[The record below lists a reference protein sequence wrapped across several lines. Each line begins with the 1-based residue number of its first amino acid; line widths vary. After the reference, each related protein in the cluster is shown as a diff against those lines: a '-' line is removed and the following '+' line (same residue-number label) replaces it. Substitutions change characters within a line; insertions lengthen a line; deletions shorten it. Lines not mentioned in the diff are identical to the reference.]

1 MTSFRGVR
9 RRTIPFLMATAVAP
23 MAIAMTEPAAAQTG
37 NGSAAQTLPGLDNFS
52 LPPSQ
57 PTPTPSP
64 TPAPVIAPLPTPT
77 ASPRPTPTPRVTPR
91 AIPTPTPTPRVTAT
105 PTPRATASPTPA
117 ATPTAIA
124 VPTPTPTPTPIPT
137 PTPTA
142 TPTPVEAAT
151 PSPAATTVPTI
162 APDSGS
168 DYGWL
173 IGLAVVL
180 GLGGAG
186 AWWWRRRRAD
196 AADEPVTPTAP
207 APIPKPQPF
216 RPRTPAASPATPPA
230 PVPAPI
236 SAPVGDRGRLSL
248 SLHPRRAG
256 LNLLSA
262 TVEAE
267 LVVRNDGS
275 APAQAIRIGAALI
288 GATPGQGDEIAPVF
302 DQPVVRPATPPFA
315 LGPGEERR
323 IRLVVAQARA
333 DIVPLTAGGR
343 TLFVPVVAVNALY
356 DAGAGIAGQSARGFA
371 VGVERVDSAKL
382 APFWLDQPAR
392 MHEQLGV
399 RPYGAG
405 VER

>member
-1 MTSFRGVR
+1 
-9 RRTIPFLMATAVAP
+9 MATAVAP
-23 MAIAMTEPAAAQTG
+23 MAIAMIAPAAAQTG

-64 TPAPVIAPLPTPT
+64 TPAPVIAPLPTPA
-77 ASPRPTPTPRVTPR
+77 ASPRATPTPRVTPR
-91 AIPTPTPTPRVTAT
+91 ATPTPTPRVTAT
-105 PTPRATASPTPA
+105 PTPRATAAPTPA

-124 VPTPTPTPTPIPT
+124 VPTPTPTA
-137 PTPTA
+137 TA
-142 TPTPVEAAT
+142 SPVIASPTPVEAAT
-151 PSPAATTVPTI
+151 PSPAATAVPAT
-162 APDSGS
+162 APDGGSGYS
-168 DYGWL
+168 WL

-196 AADEPVTPTAP
+196 PADEPVAPVAP
-207 APIPKPQPF
+207 APAPKPQPV
-216 RPRTPAASPATPPA
+216 RPRTPAASPVTPPA
-230 PVPAPI
+230 PVPAPTPV
-236 SAPVGDRGRLSL
+236 PVGDRGRLSL

>member
-37 NGSAAQTLPGLDNFS
+37 NGTAAQTLPGLDNFS

-77 ASPRPTPTPRVTPR
+77 ASPRATPTPRVTPR
-91 AIPTPTPTPRVTAT
+91 ATPTPTPRVTAT

-124 VPTPTPTPTPIPT
+124 VPTPTPTPTAT
-137 PTPTA
+137 STA
-142 TPTPVEAAT
+142 SPTPVEAAT
-151 PSPAATTVPTI
+151 PSPAATAVPAT

-196 AADEPVTPTAP
+196 AVDEPIAPAAP
-207 APIPKPQPF
+207 APIPKPQPV

-230 PVPAPI
+230 PVPAPTP
-236 SAPVGDRGRLSL
+236 APVRDRGRLSL

-333 DIVPLTAGGR
+333 DIVPLAAGGR

-356 DAGAGIAGQSARGFA
+356 DAGAGVAGQSARGFA

-382 APFWLDQPAR
+382 GPFWLDQPAR
-392 MHEQLGV
+392 MHEQLAV

>member
-9 RRTIPFLMATAVAP
+9 RRTIPFLMATAIAP
-23 MAIAMTEPAAAQTG
+23 LAIAMTEPAAAQTG
-37 NGSAAQTLPGLDNFS
+37 NGTAAQTLPGLDNFS

-77 ASPRPTPTPRVTPR
+77 ASPRATPTPRVTPR
-91 AIPTPTPTPRVTAT
+91 ATPTPRATAT
-105 PTPRATASPTPA
+105 PTPRATASPAPA

-124 VPTPTPTPTPIPT
+124 VPTAT

-142 TPTPVEAAT
+142 TSTASPTPVEAVT
-151 PSPAATTVPTI
+151 PSPAATTVPATVP
-162 APDSGS
+162 ATALDSGS

-173 IGLAVVL
+173 IGLAVAL

-196 AADEPVTPTAP
+196 AADEPVAPAAP
-207 APIPKPQPF
+207 APIPKPQPVK
-216 RPRTPAASPATPPA
+216 PRTPAASPATPPP
-230 PVPAPI
+230 PVPAPTP
-236 SAPVGDRGRLSL
+236 APVGNRGRLSL

-275 APAQAIRIGAALI
+275 VPAQAIRIGAALI

-302 DQPVVRPATPPFA
+302 EQPVVRPATAPFA

-343 TLFVPVVAVNALY
+343 TLFVPVVTVNALY
-356 DAGAGIAGQSARGFA
+356 DAGPGIAGQSARGFA

-392 MHEQLGV
+392 MHEQLAV

>member
-23 MAIAMTEPAAAQTG
+23 MAIVMIAPAAAQTS
-37 NGSAAQTLPGLDNFS
+37 NGTAAQTLPGLDNFS

-77 ASPRPTPTPRVTPR
+77 ASPRATPTPRVTPR
-91 AIPTPTPTPRVTAT
+91 ATPTPTARVTAT

-117 ATPTAIA
+117 ATPAAIA
-124 VPTPTPTPTPIPT
+124 VPTPTPTPTATSTESPT
-137 PTPTA
+137 PD
-142 TPTPVEAAT
+142 EAAT
-151 PSPAATTVPTI
+151 PSPAATTVPAT

-196 AADEPVTPTAP
+196 AADEPVTPVAP
-207 APIPKPQPF
+207 APIPKPQPV
-216 RPRTPAASPATPPA
+216 RPRTPAASPATPP
-230 PVPAPI
+230 PPAPAPTP
-236 SAPVGDRGRLSL
+236 APVGDRGRLSL

-392 MHEQLGV
+392 MHEQLAV

>member
-9 RRTIPFLMATAVAP
+9 RRTIPFLMVT
-23 MAIAMTEPAAAQTG
+23 AIAPVTIAPAAAQTG
-37 NGSAAQTLPGLDNFS
+37 NGTPAQTLPGLDNFS

-77 ASPRPTPTPRVTPR
+77 ASPRATPTPRVTPR
-91 AIPTPTPTPRVTAT
+91 ATPTPTPRVTAT
-105 PTPRATASPTPA
+105 PTPRATASPTRA

-124 VPTPTPTPTPIPT
+124 VPTPTPTAMPMATS
-137 PTPTA
+137 TA
-142 TPTPVEAAT
+142 SPTPVEAAT
-151 PSPAATTVPTI
+151 PSPAATTVPAT

-207 APIPKPQPF
+207 APIPKPQPV

-236 SAPVGDRGRLSL
+236 SAPAGDRGRLSL

-302 DQPVVRPATPPFA
+302 DQPVVRPAIPPFA

-392 MHEQLGV
+392 MHEQLAV

>member
-151 PSPAATTVPTI
+151 PSPAATTVPAT

>member
-37 NGSAAQTLPGLDNFS
+37 NGTAAQTLPGLDNFS

-77 ASPRPTPTPRVTPR
+77 ASPRATPTPRVTPR
-91 AIPTPTPTPRVTAT
+91 ATPTPTPRVTAI

-124 VPTPTPTPTPIPT
+124 VPTPTPTA
-137 PTPTA
+137 TA
-142 TPTPVEAAT
+142 TSTASPPPVEAAT
-151 PSPAATTVPTI
+151 PSPAATTVPAT
-162 APDSGS
+162 APNSES

-196 AADEPVTPTAP
+196 AADEPVAAVAP
-207 APIPKPQPF
+207 APIPKPQPV
-216 RPRTPAASPATPPA
+216 RPRAPAASPATPPA

-392 MHEQLGV
+392 MHEQLAV

>member
-23 MAIAMTEPAAAQTG
+23 MAIVTIAPAAAQTG
-37 NGSAAQTLPGLDNFS
+37 NGTAAQTLPGLDNFS

-77 ASPRPTPTPRVTPR
+77 ASPRPTPTPRVSPR
-91 AIPTPTPTPRVTAT
+91 ATPTPTPRVTAT

-117 ATPTAIA
+117 ATPAATAM
-124 VPTPTPTPTPIPT
+124 PT

-142 TPTPVEAAT
+142 TPTASPTPVEAAT
-151 PSPAATTVPTI
+151 PSPAATTVPAT

-196 AADEPVTPTAP
+196 AADEP
-207 APIPKPQPF
+207 KPQPV

-267 LVVRNDGS
+267 LVVHNDGS
-275 APAQAIRIGAALI
+275 APAQSIRIGAALI

>member
-1 MTSFRGVR
+1 
-9 RRTIPFLMATAVAP
+9 MAT
-23 MAIAMTEPAAAQTG
+23 
-37 NGSAAQTLPGLDNFS
+37 S
-52 LPPSQ
+52 
-57 PTPTPSP
+57 
-64 TPAPVIAPLPTPT
+64 T
-77 ASPRPTPTPRVTPR
+77 AS
-91 AIPTPTPTPRVTAT
+91 
-105 PTPRATASPTPA
+105 
-117 ATPTAIA
+117 
-124 VPTPTPTPTPIPT
+124 
-137 PTPTA
+137 
-142 TPTPVEAAT
+142 PTPVEAAT

-196 AADEPVTPTAP
+196 AADEPVAAVAP
-207 APIPKPQPF
+207 APIPKPQPV
-216 RPRTPAASPATPPA
+216 RPRTPTASPTTPPPPA
-230 PVPAPI
+230 PAPPA
-236 SAPVGDRGRLSL
+236 APVGDRGRLSL

>member
-1 MTSFRGVR
+1 MTSFRGVH

-23 MAIAMTEPAAAQTG
+23 MAIAMIAPAAAQTG

-64 TPAPVIAPLPTPT
+64 TPAPVIAPLPTPA
-77 ASPRPTPTPRVTPR
+77 ASPRATPTPRVTPR
-91 AIPTPTPTPRVTAT
+91 ATPTPTPRVTAT
-105 PTPRATASPTPA
+105 PTPRATAAPTPA

-124 VPTPTPTPTPIPT
+124 VPTPTPTA
-137 PTPTA
+137 TA
-142 TPTPVEAAT
+142 SPVIASPTPVEAAT
-151 PSPAATTVPTI
+151 PSPAATAVPAT
-162 APDSGS
+162 APDGGSGYS
-168 DYGWL
+168 WL

-196 AADEPVTPTAP
+196 PADEPVAPVAP
-207 APIPKPQPF
+207 APAPKPQPV
-216 RPRTPAASPATPPA
+216 RPRTPAASPVTPPA
-230 PVPAPI
+230 PVPAPTPV
-236 SAPVGDRGRLSL
+236 PVGDRGRLSL

>member
-23 MAIAMTEPAAAQTG
+23 MAIVMIAPAAAQTS
-37 NGSAAQTLPGLDNFS
+37 NGTAAQTLPGLDNFS

-77 ASPRPTPTPRVTPR
+77 ASPRATPTPRVTPR
-91 AIPTPTPTPRVTAT
+91 ATPTPTARVTAT

-124 VPTPTPTPTPIPT
+124 VPTPTPTAMPMATS
-137 PTPTA
+137 TA
-142 TPTPVEAAT
+142 SPTPVEAAT

-180 GLGGAG
+180 GVGGAG

-196 AADEPVTPTAP
+196 AADEPVTHAAP
-207 APIPKPQPF
+207 APIPKPQPV
-216 RPRTPAASPATPPA
+216 RPRTPTASPATPP
-230 PVPAPI
+230 PPAP
-236 SAPVGDRGRLSL
+236 APPAAPAGDRGRLSL

-267 LVVRNDGS
+267 LVVHNDGS

-356 DAGAGIAGQSARGFA
+356 DAGAGVAGQSARGFA

-392 MHEQLGV
+392 MHEQLAV

>member
-23 MAIAMTEPAAAQTG
+23 VTIVPAAAQTG

-64 TPAPVIAPLPTPT
+64 TPAPVIAPLPTPA
-77 ASPRPTPTPRVTPR
+77 ASPRATPTPRVTPR
-91 AIPTPTPTPRVTAT
+91 ATPTPTPRVTAT

-117 ATPTAIA
+117 VTPTVMT
-124 VPTPTPTPTPIPT
+124 VPTPTPTT
-137 PTPTA
+137 TA
-142 TPTPVEAAT
+142 SPVIASPTPVEAAT
-151 PSPAATTVPTI
+151 PSAAAVPAT
-162 APDSGS
+162 APDGGS

-196 AADEPVTPTAP
+196 PADEPVVPVAP
-207 APIPKPQPF
+207 APAPKPQPV

-236 SAPVGDRGRLSL
+236 PAPVGDRGRLSL

-275 APAQAIRIGAALI
+275 EPAQAIRIGAALI

-302 DQPVVRPATPPFA
+302 DQPVIRPATPPFA

-356 DAGAGIAGQSARGFA
+356 DAGPGIAGQSARGFA

>member
-23 MAIAMTEPAAAQTG
+23 MAIAPAAAQTG
-37 NGSAAQTLPGLDNFS
+37 NGTAPQTLPGLDNFS

-77 ASPRPTPTPRVTPR
+77 ASPRATPTPRVTPR
-91 AIPTPTPTPRVTAT
+91 ATPTPRVTAT

-117 ATPTAIA
+117 ATPAAIA
-124 VPTPTPTPTPIPT
+124 VPTPIPT
-137 PTPTA
+137 PTATSTA
-142 TPTPVEAAT
+142 SPAPVEAAT
-151 PSPAATTVPTI
+151 PSPASATVPAT

-168 DYGWL
+168 NYGWL

-196 AADEPVTPTAP
+196 AADESA
-207 APIPKPQPF
+207 APIAPVPVPKPQPV
-216 RPRTPAASPATPPA
+216 RPRTPAASPASPPT
-230 PVPAPI
+230 PVPAPTP
-236 SAPVGDRGRLSL
+236 APVGDRGRLSL

-392 MHEQLGV
+392 MHEQLAV

>member
-1 MTSFRGVR
+1 M
-9 RRTIPFLMATAVAP
+9 
-23 MAIAMTEPAAAQTG
+23 
-37 NGSAAQTLPGLDNFS
+37 
-52 LPPSQ
+52 
-57 PTPTPSP
+57 
-64 TPAPVIAPLPTPT
+64 PV
-77 ASPRPTPTPRVTPR
+77 
-91 AIPTPTPTPRVTAT
+91 
-105 PTPRATASPTPA
+105 
-117 ATPTAIA
+117 
-124 VPTPTPTPTPIPT
+124 
-137 PTPTA
+137 
-142 TPTPVEAAT
+142 
-151 PSPAATTVPTI
+151 
-162 APDSGS
+162 
-168 DYGWL
+168 
-173 IGLAVVL
+173 
-180 GLGGAG
+180 
-186 AWWWRRRRAD
+186 
-196 AADEPVTPTAP
+196 
-207 APIPKPQPF
+207 PKPQPV

-267 LVVRNDGS
+267 LVVHNDGS
-275 APAQAIRIGAALI
+275 APAQSIRIGAALI

-392 MHEQLGV
+392 MHEQLAV

>member
-37 NGSAAQTLPGLDNFS
+37 NGTAAQTLPGLDNFS

-77 ASPRPTPTPRVTPR
+77 ASPRATPTPRVTPR
-91 AIPTPTPTPRVTAT
+91 ATPTPTPRVTAI

-124 VPTPTPTPTPIPT
+124 VPTPTPTA
-137 PTPTA
+137 TA
-142 TPTPVEAAT
+142 TSTASPPPVEAAT
-151 PSPAATTVPTI
+151 PSPAATTVPAT
-162 APDSGS
+162 APNSES

-196 AADEPVTPTAP
+196 AADEPVAAVAP
-207 APIPKPQPF
+207 APIPKPQPV
-216 RPRTPAASPATPPA
+216 RPRAPAASPATPPA

>member
-23 MAIAMTEPAAAQTG
+23 MAIVTIAPAAAQTG
-37 NGSAAQTLPGLDNFS
+37 NGTAAQTLPGLDNFS

-77 ASPRPTPTPRVTPR
+77 ASPRATPTPRVTPR
-91 AIPTPTPTPRVTAT
+91 ATPTPTPRVTAT

-124 VPTPTPTPTPIPT
+124 VPTPIPT
-137 PTPTA
+137 PTPTSTA
-142 TPTPVEAAT
+142 SPTPVEAAT
-151 PSPAATTVPTI
+151 PSPAATTVPAT

-196 AADEPVTPTAP
+196 AADEPVAAVAP
-207 APIPKPQPF
+207 APIPKPQPV
-216 RPRTPAASPATPPA
+216 RPRTPAASPATPAAPA
-230 PVPAPI
+230 PAPP

-392 MHEQLGV
+392 MHEQLAV

>member
-9 RRTIPFLMATAVAP
+9 RRTIPFLMATAIAP
-23 MAIAMTEPAAAQTG
+23 LAIAMTEPAAAQTG
-37 NGSAAQTLPGLDNFS
+37 NGTAAQTLPGLDNFS

-91 AIPTPTPTPRVTAT
+91 AAPTPTPRVTAN

-117 ATPTAIA
+117 ATPAAIA
-124 VPTPTPTPTPIPT
+124 VPTPIPT
-137 PTPTA
+137 PTSTA
-142 TPTPVEAAT
+142 SPTPVEAAT

-196 AADEPVTPTAP
+196 AADEPITPAAP
-207 APIPKPQPF
+207 APIPKPQPV
-216 RPRTPAASPATPPA
+216 RPRTPAASPATPPT
-230 PVPAPI
+230 PAPAPP

-392 MHEQLGV
+392 MHEQLAV

>member
-23 MAIAMTEPAAAQTG
+23 VTIAPAAAQTG

-77 ASPRPTPTPRVTPR
+77 ASPRATPTPRVTPR
-91 AIPTPTPTPRVTAT
+91 ATPTPTPRVTAT

-124 VPTPTPTPTPIPT
+124 VPTPTPTA
-137 PTPTA
+137 TA
-142 TPTPVEAAT
+142 TSTASPTPVEAAT
-151 PSPAATTVPTI
+151 PSPAATAVPAT

-196 AADEPVTPTAP
+196 AADEPVTPAAP
-207 APIPKPQPF
+207 APIPKPQPV

-392 MHEQLGV
+392 MHEQLAV

>member
-1 MTSFRGVR
+1 
-9 RRTIPFLMATAVAP
+9 MATAVAP

-37 NGSAAQTLPGLDNFS
+37 NGTAAQTLPGLDNFS

-77 ASPRPTPTPRVTPR
+77 ASPRATPTPRVTPR
-91 AIPTPTPTPRVTAT
+91 ATPTPTPRVTAI

-124 VPTPTPTPTPIPT
+124 VPTPTPTA
-137 PTPTA
+137 TA
-142 TPTPVEAAT
+142 TSTASPPPVEAAT
-151 PSPAATTVPTI
+151 PSPAATTVPAT
-162 APDSGS
+162 APNSES

-196 AADEPVTPTAP
+196 AADEPVAAVAP
-207 APIPKPQPF
+207 APIPKPQPV
-216 RPRTPAASPATPPA
+216 RPRAPAASPATPPA

-392 MHEQLGV
+392 MHEQLAV